1 MATPEPPAAWEDR
14 ILGYEPAVDPT
25 QLLAHEL
32 NARRHPGAQRDAL
45 RESLGRVGWVDVVKV
60 NQRTGKVVDG
70 HARVE
75 EAITAGVTVPV
86 LYVDLEEEEE
96 RFVLATL
103 DPISAMATYDH
114 EIMGQLIDGLAIEA
128 EGLSEL
134 LDGLTID
141 TDLPGDSPWD
151 DRTLRTAE
159 EPTRVAAGQRWQMG
173 RHHLVCG
180 SSTDPRSW
188 EGCPDARLV
197 VTDPPYGIAYS
208 GGGGVE
214 REPITNDGTPE
225 AAVAALMGALETL
238 PHTPGCAVYVF
249 GPAAYLEIPNA
260 LAEAE
265 IYRHQ
270 LIWAKNNATFGR
282 SDYHYRHE
290 SIYYGWY
297 PDGPHPPVKDR
308 TRNSVIE
315 WDRPTTSEDHPTTKP
330 TGLYTHLI
338 TGHQLPKTTTVA
350 DPFAGSGTIIAAAEQ
365 ANVTGWGIE
374 LDPRYVEGTLDRWD
388 ETHPDNPAELVSEWE
403 PAT

>member
-1 MATPEPPAAWEDR
+1 MATQEPPAAWEDR

-151 DRTLRTAE
+151 DL
-159 EPTRVAAGQRWQMG
+159 
-173 RHHLVCG
+173 
-180 SSTDPRSW
+180 S
-188 EGCPDARLV
+188 
-197 VTDPPYGIAYS
+197 
-208 GGGGVE
+208 
-214 REPITNDGTPE
+214 
-225 AAVAALMGALETL
+225 
-238 PHTPGCAVYVF
+238 
-249 GPAAYLEIPNA
+249 
-260 LAEAE
+260 
-265 IYRHQ
+265 
-270 LIWAKNNATFGR
+270 LI
-282 SDYHYRHE
+282 H
-290 SIYYGWY
+290 I
-297 PDGPHPPVKDR
+297 
-308 TRNSVIE
+308 
-315 WDRPTTSEDHPTTKP
+315 
-330 TGLYTHLI
+330 
-338 TGHQLPKTTTVA
+338 
-350 DPFAGSGTIIAAAEQ
+350 
-365 ANVTGWGIE
+365 
-374 LDPRYVEGTLDRWD
+374 
-388 ETHPDNPAELVSEWE
+388 
-403 PAT
+403 